1 MENQIE
7 NNQNLDEEIS
17 LIDLFAVLVR
27 YRKLIAISTLVVTFL
42 VGLYLFIVPLVFPTL
57 GNVKETLSYT
67 VVANEL
73 PSSLDSEFFRSN
85 TKQGVIMGL
94 AVEELQNLS
103 TFSAMY
109 KENPIFSTN
118 NKMPETVSLYNLMI
132 QNFFGSDIQILPS
145 EAANT
150 IKIIVEVPSVN
161 VEKSDDFIEK
171 YIENV
176 NSAIGNYVLPRLQ
189 NIQTSTES
197 ALKAMEGQNSIMNS
211 SQDLQVKLLDITPYL
226 TGKSSFLY
234 IQGEPFVLPVAQ
246 GRLMKLIIVAFAAF
260 LVTVF
265 LAFVLN
271 AIRNIKSD
279 PQASKI
285 LSDAWKAGK

>member
-7 NNQNLDEEIS
+7 NNQNTDEEIS

-27 YRKLIAISTLVVTFL
+27 YRKLIVIGTILIPFL
-42 VGLYLFIVPLVFPTL
+42 VALYLFIVPLVLPSL
-57 GNVKETLSYT
+57 SNEKENISYT
-67 VVANEL
+67 VVVNEL
-73 PSSLDSEFFRSN
+73 PTSLDSDFFKGN
-85 TKQGVIMGL
+85 AKQGLIMGL
-94 AVEELQNLS
+94 AMEELQNLS
-103 TFSAMY
+103 AFSVLY
-109 KENPIFSTN
+109 KENPIFSTDDS
-118 NKMPETVSLYNLMI
+118 MPETPSQYNLMI
-132 QNFFGSDIQILPS
+132 QKLFGSVIKILPS
-145 EAANT
+145 GVGNT
-150 IKIIVEVPSVN
+150 IKITVEIPSVN
-161 VEKSDDFIEK
+161 AEKSDDFIEK

-226 TGKSSFLY
+226 TGKSSFLH

-246 GRLMKLIIVAFAAF
+246 GKIMKLVIVAFAAF
-260 LVTVF
+260 FVTIF

-271 AIRNIKSD
+271 AIRNIKAD

>member
-1 MENQIE
+1 MKKISNRVI
-7 NNQNLDEEIS
+7 NNL
-17 LIDLFAVLVR
+17 
-27 YRKLIAISTLVVTFL
+27 
-42 VGLYLFIVPLVFPTL
+42 
-57 GNVKETLSYT
+57 
-67 VVANEL
+67 
-73 PSSLDSEFFRSN
+73 
-85 TKQGVIMGL
+85 
-94 AVEELQNLS
+94 
-103 TFSAMY
+103 
-109 KENPIFSTN
+109 FSTN

-145 EAANT
+145 AVANT

-161 VEKSDDFIEK
+161 VEKSDDFIKK
-171 YIENV
+171 YVAKAN
-176 NSAIGNYVLPRLQ
+176 NAIGEFILPRLE
-189 NIQTSTES
+189 NIHASTEIV
-197 ALKAMEGQNSIMNS
+197 LKATDVQNSMMNS

-234 IQGEPFVLPVAQ
+234 IQGEPFVLPVVQ
-246 GRLMKLIIVAFAAF
+246 GRMTKLVIVAFAAF

-271 AIRNIKSD
+271 AIRNIKAD